1 MKGLVLHTTG
11 SKAARPVLC
20 LDSYEWPDPLDTPT
34 YGHTDK
40 EQALELFPATSQK

>member
-1 MKGLVLHTTG
+1 MKALALHTTG

-20 LDSYEWPDPLDTPT
+20 LDPYEGSDPLGVPT
-34 YGHTDK
+34 CGHTDK